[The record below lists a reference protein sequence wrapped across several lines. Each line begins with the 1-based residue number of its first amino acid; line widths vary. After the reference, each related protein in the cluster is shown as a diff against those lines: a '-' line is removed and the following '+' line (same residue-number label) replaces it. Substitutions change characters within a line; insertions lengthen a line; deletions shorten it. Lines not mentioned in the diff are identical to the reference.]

1 MQIALNEDQ
10 VKYLGALRQRVLAHY
25 QHLSETPFL
34 DALVIACNEGVND
47 PEEQAFVARFIRD
60 CPCLYEHDHRL

>member
-10 VKYLGALRQRVLAHY
+10 VKYLGALRQRVLGYY
-25 QHLSETPFL
+25 QHLSEMPSL

-47 PEEQAFVARFIRD
+47 PEEQAFVARFIQD
-60 CPCLYEHDHRL
+60 CPCLF